1 MRRIIGSLVIVLVAA
16 ACDGAAVLPMTP
28 TASRPDI
35 RIHES
40 PSPFDEVTAGEI
52 RALIPD
58 TWHPQLTDAI
68 SDAEQGLIASPHPR
82 DWASSQAPVE
92 GMAAM
97 WVDGTRVGVPSD
109 YYYLA
114 ATGPA
119 LDLLTHSAQ
128 CSATSHTVFV
138 DHRPA
143 FANGTA
149 GSPGDY
155 VARGQGVCTVGRR
168 PTRWAYFIAAPG
180 YGPVRSVGIP
190 SSGLYVVVAVLRDS
204 PRASGLLDKLLQR
217 TAFGG
222 TTVSDLIAVARGQ
235 LAA

>member
-1 MRRIIGSLVIVLVAA
+1 VIALVAA
-16 ACDGAAVLPMTP
+16 ACRDATLLSMPSTGTDL
-28 TASRPDI
+28 
-35 RIHES
+35 RIMRS
-40 PSPFDEVTAGEI
+40 PSPFDEVTAGQI

-58 TWHPQLTDAI
+58 SWHPQLTTA
-68 SDAEQGLIASPHPR
+68 STDAEQGFIASPHPR
-82 DWASSQAPVE
+82 DWASSPAPVE

-114 ATGPA
+114 ASGPA
-119 LDLLTHSAQ
+119 LDLLTDSSRCA
-128 CSATSHTVFV
+128 ATSHTVFV
-138 DHRPA
+138 DHRPS
-143 FANGTA
+143 FADGTP

-155 VARGQGVCTVGRR
+155 VARGQGVCSIGARS
-168 PTRWAYFIAAPG
+168 TRWAYFVAAPG

-204 PRASGLLDKLLQR
+204 PRASALLDKLLQR

-222 TTVSDLIAVARGQ
+222 TTVADLIA
-235 LAA
+235 AAQGRVSV